1 MPFLNRDIILELLK
15 TYPNAT
21 QIEEKY
27 GYDSFMTTHK
37 EDPSLFLQMFRNS
50 AGYFGYNTPDKS
62 EAVYLEIRALV
73 DAATKNN
80 SIEAWTD
87 IITRGG
93 DGAYTTYINSFRGSK
108 LSLASFAIIMYIRN
122 QIDERIKFIEGRV
135 KAAEEKIRFPDTKL
149 KSLEERIKLLKD
161 KIALNADDELAL
173 KIHASITQRILEEKE
188 FIQGTARLTKLSDK
202 LAHSTVFAN
211 TLDINKEA
219 GKAFHSSSSELVEA
233 AQRHLC
239 FLGDD
244 SIEKQLTKEL
254 KQKLFPKFP
263 FYADQISVDYNLTNP
278 QTRDIKLN
286 LPIWLQNIY
295 PALYISDIHKQLRPL
310 VKENKAIESFEQLV
324 LINMAEKQSVM
335 HHDRI
340 SSTVHEAKEPV
351 QTPLS
356 QTKKDLIVDTEPL
369 TPISPIMTQQV
380 DVTKDNVN
388 ISSSPSPLHVIDE
401 EAKPEPSKAA
411 MSADNTV
418 SQINA
423 AQPSKTGLFKT
434 KSDAEGNSNP
444 SPAAPDE
451 VDEYDL
457 TF

>member
-21 QIEEKY
+21 QIERKY
-27 GYDSFMTTHK
+27 SYDSFMTTHK

-50 AGYFGYNTPDKS
+50 VGFVGYNTPDKS

-93 DGAYTTYINSFRGSK
+93 DGAYTTYTKSIYRGSN

-122 QIDERIKFIEGRV
+122 QVDERIKFIDVKV
-135 KAAEEKIRFPDTKL
+135 KAAEEKIRCLDTK
-149 KSLEERIKLLKD
+149 SRSFDERIKLVRD
-161 KIALNADDELAL
+161 KIVLNADDELAL
-173 KIHASITQRILEEKE
+173 KIHASITQRILDEKE
-188 FIQGTARLTKLSDK
+188 FIQGTTKLTKLSEK
-202 LAHSTVFAN
+202 LGHSTVFAN

-219 GKAFHSSSSELVEA
+219 GKAFLSSSSELVEA

-239 FLGDD
+239 FLGDE

-254 KQKLFPKFP
+254 KQKLFPKFL
-263 FYADQISVDYNLTNP
+263 FYADQISVDYNLTTL

-335 HHDRI
+335 QNDHVSDTAARE
-340 SSTVHEAKEPV
+340 SKEPV
-351 QTPLS
+351 QTPLL
-356 QTKKDLIVDTEPL
+356 QTKNDLLVDTEPL
-369 TPISPIMTQQV
+369 IPIPSIMTQQV
-380 DVTKDNVN
+380 EVTKDVN
-388 ISSSPSPLHVIDE
+388 IFNPPSPVRVIGE
-401 EAKPEPSKAA
+401 QAKLDPSKTPS
-411 MSADNTV
+411 SADNTV
-418 SQINA
+418 SHVSA
-423 AQPSKTGLFKT
+423 AQPSSTGLFKT
-434 KSDAEGNSNP
+434 KPDAEANLNP
-444 SPAAPDE
+444 SPTAP
-451 VDEYDL
+451 L
-457 TF
+457 MNTI